1 MDILVDILKAFRLA
15 PAEHV
20 GSLGAGH
27 LTERSP
33 QMVVILVVFG
43 KFFPLKMPFCV
54 MFGNSYIVILPKKKS
69 GGFEKDDTLEKR
81 DGKIR
86 VIQLQ
91 NTGSTFPSST
101 NSPHVGP
108 PFLRTNFGVPSGH
121 LLQNIRLMKVAALA
135 AGAEILV
142 PKKRDFWRGLGGWIF
157 HVGFQQ

>member
-1 MDILVDILKAFRLA
+1 MLA
-15 PAEHV
+15 PWVLAIWR
-20 GSLGAGH
+20 
-27 LTERSP
+27 ERSP

-54 MFGNSYIVILPKKKS
+54 MFGNSYIVICPKKNPVDSKKMIPWKNEMGRLGWS
-69 GGFEKDDTLEKR
+69 NYKTR
-81 DGKIR
+81 APP
-86 VIQLQ
+86 
-91 NTGSTFPSST
+91 FPSST

-157 HVGFQQ
+157 HVGVSNNSGTPKWTVCIGKPY